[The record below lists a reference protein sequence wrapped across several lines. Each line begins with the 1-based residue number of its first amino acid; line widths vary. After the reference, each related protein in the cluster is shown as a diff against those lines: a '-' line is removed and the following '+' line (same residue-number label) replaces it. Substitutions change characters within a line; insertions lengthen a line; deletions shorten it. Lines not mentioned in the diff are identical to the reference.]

1 MLGVHEVTGSKP
13 VFLTISEKP
22 RPLRPFRADRR
33 RLSHIPRSIKSQP
46 MRASVA
52 IRATGSSAIS
62 RRPILARILPG
73 QAWLVNVFLAQ
84 TDRAGQACEAP
95 DASSILAEDT
105 FSSDS
110 STDRAVGYGPAN
122 EGSSP
127 SPNTISSRMSW
138 VLARTSQGNPLARPF
153 LVRTKSAPT
162 RIRGGSWLAGSFQ
175 RRYVTR
181 STCCL

>member
-1 MLGVHEVTGSKP
+1 ME
-13 VFLTISEKP
+13 
-22 RPLRPFRADRR
+22 
-33 RLSHIPRSIKSQP
+33 KSQL
-46 MRASVA
+46 MRVSVA

-62 RRPILARILPG
+62 RRQILARISQAQPG
-73 QAWLVNVFLAQ
+73 QFNVFLAQ

-138 VLARTSQGNPLARPF
+138 VLARTSQGNPLARLFYSPDRGACRRGF
-153 LVRTKSAPT
+153 AAAP
-162 RIRGGSWLAGSFQ
+162 G
-175 RRYVTR
+175 
-181 STCCL
+181 